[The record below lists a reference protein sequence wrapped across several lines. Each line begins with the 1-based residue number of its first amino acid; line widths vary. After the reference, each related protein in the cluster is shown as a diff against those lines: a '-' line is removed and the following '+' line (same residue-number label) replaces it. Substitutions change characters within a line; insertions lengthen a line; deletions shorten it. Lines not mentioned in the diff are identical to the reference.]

1 MKKLLLCL
9 FTVAAALVLFSS
21 CNKIDPPF
29 KQTVGG
35 PASSGITRKIL
46 IEDYTGFKCGNCP
59 AGASILYNQL
69 KPIYGND
76 LITIAVHASPSNTF
90 TEPSPPASL
99 P

>member
-1 MKKLLLCL
+1 
-9 FTVAAALVLFSS
+9 
-21 CNKIDPPF
+21 
-29 KQTVGG
+29 
-35 PASSGITRKIL
+35 SGITRKIL

-99 P
+99 PPNAPAGSYSTDFRTPAGEAWLAFFNVSANRNGMVSR